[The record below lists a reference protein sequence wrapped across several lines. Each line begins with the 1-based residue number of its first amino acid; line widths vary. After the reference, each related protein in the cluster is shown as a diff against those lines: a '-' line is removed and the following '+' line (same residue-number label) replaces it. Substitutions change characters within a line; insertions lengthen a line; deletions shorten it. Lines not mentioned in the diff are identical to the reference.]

1 MEKKGIKT
9 LWMELPE
16 GVTSFSF
23 WSLVLLAFLVN
34 VSLPL
39 FHIIQP
45 LWLEKVILIDSSKY
59 GLINSKNITHH
70 NDHNGKAASD

>member
-1 MEKKGIKT
+1 
-9 LWMELPE
+9 MELPE
-16 GVTSFSF
+16 GVTSFNF

-59 GLINSKNITHH
+59 GLINSNLQIIMEIVQIVFL
-70 NDHNGKAASD
+70 GYLGVV